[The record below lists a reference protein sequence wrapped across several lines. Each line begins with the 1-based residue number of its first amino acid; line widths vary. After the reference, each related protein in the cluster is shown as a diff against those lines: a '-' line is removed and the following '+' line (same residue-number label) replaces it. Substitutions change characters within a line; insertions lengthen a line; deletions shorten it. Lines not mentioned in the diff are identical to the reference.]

1 MTIGIDIRVLP
12 YGKRSCVEDYT
23 INLLSHLLPLDK
35 NIKYK
40 LFYSGFKK
48 FDLEYPWLKEKNVKI
63 KKIRIPNKI
72 FDLILKFF
80 KFPKLDKFLGG
91 VDAFISPHF
100 LLTPLSKKTKHIMVF
115 YDLSFLRFPEFFSRQ
130 KRWWHKFMNPKKQ
143 AQKADLIIAISESTK
158 YDLINIYGVDSDK
171 IKVIYPGINEKF
183 QIIKDSYKNNFVLYF
198 GTIEPRKNIL
208 GLIKAFE
215 EIKQDKSGKILDVDW
230 QGFEGVVKKNNEIF
244 DFSKLKLVIAGTKG
258 WLCKEIFKKI
268 KNSEFKNDIV
278 VTGFVNEEDKARL
291 YNLAKVFVYPSFFEG
306 FGLPPLEAMACG
318 IPVVVSNKSSLSEVV
333 GSSAIMINPQN
344 PSEISWAIKEILENR
359 ELSEY
364 LTKKGLEQAEKFN
377 WNNAVKE
384 ILNSIY
390 AEILLTGKAGLAT
403 QICE

>member
-1 MTIGIDIRVLP
+1 
-12 YGKRSCVEDYT
+12 
-23 INLLSHLLPLDK
+23 
-35 NIKYK
+35 
-40 LFYSGFKK
+40 
-48 FDLEYPWLKEKNVKI
+48 
-63 KKIRIPNKI
+63 
-72 FDLILKFF
+72 
-80 KFPKLDKFLGG
+80 
-91 VDAFISPHF
+91 
-100 LLTPLSKKTKHIMVF
+100 
-115 YDLSFLRFPEFFSRQ
+115 
-130 KRWWHKFMNPKKQ
+130 
-143 AQKADLIIAISESTK
+143 
-158 YDLINIYGVDSDK
+158 
-171 IKVIYPGINEKF
+171 
-183 QIIKDSYKNNFVLYF
+183 
-198 GTIEPRKNIL
+198 
-208 GLIKAFE
+208 
-215 EIKQDKSGKILDVDW
+215 
-230 QGFEGVVKKNNEIF
+230 
-244 DFSKLKLVIAGTKG
+244 VIAGTKG